1 MAWYSM
7 ESSAEGTAV
16 PPESVN
22 LLTAI
27 QRGSLFPKEPFNCK
41 IHSLFAH
48 AVNLEIPDFPLL
60 YTLVNQEFL
69 MHPLAALISN
79 SGYTSFESLKL
90 QTGQSGCFD
99 GMSLTLGPTCRIS
112 FPKVRTA
119 RACDERV
126 PDLNLSHGEF
136 QDQLDLAGQALE
148 YAQTQKDTELRWN
161 SAKRQP
167 YYRLSGSK
175 QNWASFSEA
184 VNNLVLALH
193 KEKISEA
200 LTATLQLV
208 GMGQGLTP
216 SGDDF
221 LCGFILALCMGH
233 TEPLVLDTWL
243 WGLANELGV
252 GELPAK
258 TTKELTS
265 RVSKTFLYLATRKR
279 FSKLLLQM
287 GRSYSKDPASWMS
300 FLSLLETYGHSSGL
314 DSATG
319 FLYGMAT
326 VDKRRN

>member
-7 ESSAEGTAV
+7 ETSAEGTAV

-22 LLTAI
+22 LFAAI
-27 QRGSLFPKEPFNCK
+27 QRGSLFPKEPFSCR
-41 IHSLFAH
+41 IHSLFTH
-48 AVNLEIPDFPLL
+48 AVNLEIPGFPLL
-60 YTLVNQEFL
+60 YTLVNQESL
-69 MHPLAALISN
+69 MHPLAVLISK

-99 GMSLTLGPTCRIS
+99 GMSLTFGPACGIS
-112 FPKVRTA
+112 FSGVWTA
-119 RACDERV
+119 RACDEQV
-126 PDLNLSHGEF
+126 PDLNLSHGEL
-136 QDQLDLAGQALE
+136 QDQLDLAGKALE
-148 YAQTQKDTELRWN
+148 YAQKQKDTELRWN
-161 SAKRQP
+161 SAKRHP
-167 YYRLSGSK
+167 YYRLSGSE
-175 QNWASFSEA
+175 QNWAPFEEA
-184 VNNLVLALH
+184 ANSIARALH

-208 GMGQGLTP
+208 GLGQGLTP

-233 TEPLVLDTWL
+233 TEPLILDTWL

-252 GELPAK
+252 GELPVK

-265 RVSKTFLYLATRKR
+265 RVSQTFLYLATRKR

-287 GRSYSKDPASWMS
+287 GWAFSKDPASWMS
-300 FLSLLETYGHSSGL
+300 FLSLLKTYGHSSGL